1 MEIRYGLSWDADRG
15 QRKEG
20 AVPFTLIVRREWRT
34 IKLSRMQGEAL
45 CVFSCTRGY
54 IRWGDCTLEYFVIP
68 NLVSYCVIGKAD
80 DGVFTSFYLVV
91 NVMEGRDL
99 LQHALSYVSIGGSF
113 ADVGCVS
120 LVEGLR
126 PALLECRLPLLC
138 SICALR

>member
-1 MEIRYGLSWDADRG
+1 MDGHKVLEDAR
-15 QRKEG
+15 RS
-20 AVPFTLIVRREWRT
+20 VVR
-34 IKLSRMQGEAL
+34 
-45 CVFSCTRGY
+45 FSLHPRGY

-80 DGVFTSFYLVV
+80 DGVHVLLPRSER
-91 NVMEGRDL
+91 NGDREL

-138 SICALR
+138 SLCALR